1 MNYEIIENKHKDII
15 EIAIKYMSTITDPE
29 HDINHMNDVVRYTKE
44 LLNILDDDINK
55 EVCIISAY
63 WHDVGRIKTVLGHE
77 ELSAKM
83 LKQEMEKQNYDNELI
98 SRCYKTIEKHKW
110 DMSPDTKEGLVIKDA
125 DKIAW
130 LGKGRWI
137 SCINQQ
143 KDLQDII
150 DLLPRL
156 KSEILYYEE
165 SKKIYDREIV
175 KLVKIL
181 HDTIFKD

>member
-1 MNYEIIENKHKDII
+1 MNYETIENKYKNII
-15 EIAIKYMSTITDPE
+15 EIAKNYMSTITDPE

-44 LLNILDDDINK
+44 LLDILDDNINK

-63 WHDVGRIKTVLGHE
+63 WHDVGRIKTILGHE

-83 LKQEMEKQNYDNELI
+83 LKQEMEKYNYDNQLI
-98 SRCYKTIEKHKW
+98 SSCFKAIEKHKW

-125 DKIAW
+125 DKLAW

-137 SCINQQ
+137 SCINNQNN
-143 KDLQDII
+143 LNDII

-156 KSEILYYEE
+156 KSEILYFEE
-165 SKKIYDREIV
+165 SKKIYDRDIV
-175 KLVKIL
+175 SLVKIL
-181 HDTIFKD
+181 HDTIYKN